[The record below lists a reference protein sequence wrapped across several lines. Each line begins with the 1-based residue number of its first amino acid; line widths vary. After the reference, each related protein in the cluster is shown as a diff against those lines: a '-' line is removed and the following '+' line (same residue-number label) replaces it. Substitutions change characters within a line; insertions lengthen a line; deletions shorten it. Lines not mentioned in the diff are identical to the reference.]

1 MAAAERRTGVL
12 VRVGADTTCGG
23 ANSPIRI
30 ATGKYVYVP
39 IPERSE
45 RVRNG
50 YGREYAEV
58 APHLRA
64 FVGSDDV
71 NRWLPRDPTMRLD
84 PDFDALT
91 YGDSATWRG
100 ARIAALAPGDFIAF
114 YASFRPVDCTGW
126 LVYALIGLLT
136 VERIVRAADVR
147 ASDRHLNAHTRRATI
162 SPHDVVVFGT
172 ADTSGRFE
180 RAIPIGEF
188 RGCAYRV
195 QRDLL
200 KAWGGLSVADGY
212 LQRSAMPPLFRA
224 PTQFLGWLRDREP
237 RLVRGNWAEVAPR
250 NPVCE
255 SRILAPTERLPD
267 PPAMGRYDA
276 P

>member
-1 MAAAERRTGVL
+1 VAAADRTTGVL

-23 ANSPIRI
+23 ANSPIRL
-30 ATGKYVYVP
+30 ATGEYVYVP
-39 IPERSE
+39 IPERPE
-45 RVRNG
+45 HARNG
-50 YGREYAEV
+50 FRREYAEV
-58 APHLRA
+58 AHRVRA
-64 FVGSDDV
+64 FVGSDDID
-71 NRWLPRDPTMRLD
+71 RWLPRDRYMHLD

-91 YGDSATWRG
+91 YGDSVSWRG
-100 ARIAALAPGDFIAF
+100 ERIAALAPGDFIAF
-114 YASFRPVDCTGW
+114 YASFRPVDCAGW

-136 VERIVRAADVR
+136 VERIVRAADLR
-147 ASDRHLNAHTRRATI
+147 ASDRHLSAHARRAAI

-200 KAWGGLSVADGY
+200 EAWGGLSVADGY
-212 LQRSAMPPLFRA
+212 LQPSAMPPLFRA
-224 PTQFLGWLRDREP
+224 PQRFLGWLRDRDP
-237 RLVRGNWAEVAPR
+237 RLVRANWAAAASDRPARNSLIEAP
-250 NPVCE
+250 
-255 SRILAPTERLPD
+255 I
-267 PPAMGRYDA
+267 GRSPYGRTIRRCDA